1 MRQGSRSSCRRSDT
15 RSSRLA
21 PVAPGSAHLRTA
33 HRTQLQREQSRHE
46 LSIEELPP
54 PLETRVRM
62 VAASLLV
69 YKYWYGLSG
78 ALPPR
83 FLPPEQQER

>member
-1 MRQGSRSSCRRSDT
+1 M
-15 RSSRLA
+15 A
-21 PVAPGSAHLRTA
+21 IA
-33 HRTQLQREQSRHE
+33 EKM
-46 LSIEELPP
+46 
-54 PLETRVRM
+54 TRVRM